1 MTSPA
6 ASIAKPRAASPPEAP
21 DRWLVLAAPVV
32 ALLAGMAAEWLDFRA
47 LRVPLLLMVG
57 FGVLAHVLRADA
69 RPRWPAPVRRDGGH
83 RRRHLGRGARRVYAI
98 IHVAAGER
106 FHAERFGP
114 QWSQAIGLIAAHGLF
129 LGVPTGIAA
138 ALMLSRR
145 RSCAACG
152 ARPDALRR

>member
-1 MTSPA
+1 MTSSA
-6 ASIAKPRAASPPEAP
+6 ATISKRSP
-21 DRWLVLAAPVV
+21 LAAVSETPARVLLLAAHRRV
-32 ALLAGMAAEWLDFRA
+32 LAGMAAEVDSA

-57 FGVLAHVLRADA
+57 FGASARYAVTRAA
-69 RPRWPAPVRRDGGH
+69 RPAPVSHGCR
-83 RRRHLGRGARRVYAI
+83 RRRHRAAETVYAI

-138 ALMLSRR
+138 AFMLQ
-145 RSCAACG
+145 
-152 ARPDALRR
+152 ARPFVRMRRDT